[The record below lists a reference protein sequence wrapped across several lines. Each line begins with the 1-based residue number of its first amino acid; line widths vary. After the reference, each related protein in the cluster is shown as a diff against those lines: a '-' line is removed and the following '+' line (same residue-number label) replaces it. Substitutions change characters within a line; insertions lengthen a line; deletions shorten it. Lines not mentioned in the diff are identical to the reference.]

1 MSMPH
6 HQTQAPMYLLSP
18 LSHSSAPPKH
28 QVNPSHTL
36 SHSQKHPDDSPD
48 EEGLGNPSKQSKP
61 SSDPDDVHLLACSY
75 FKLDP
80 ARYSEA
86 NILERNYRGCSSVYL
101 RDIARVKQHLY
112 RVHQQPR
119 NLCPRCSALF
129 PNAQELDVHFRKR
142 VACSASAPA
151 FPERFSERQY
161 KELKRRW
168 PRENAIE
175 SWMR

>member
-1 MSMPH
+1 MGGRFSGVHGVGHFAAATISKQLEATRYTPNENIRANSRCQCH
-6 HQTQAPMYLLSP
+6 IIKLKHQSICLH

-28 QVNPSHTL
+28 QVNPSNTL

-101 RDIARVKQHLY
+101 RDIARVKQQFY

-129 PNAQELDVHFRKR
+129 PNA
-142 VACSASAPA
+142 
-151 FPERFSERQY
+151 
-161 KELKRRW
+161 
-168 PRENAIE
+168 
-175 SWMR
+175 